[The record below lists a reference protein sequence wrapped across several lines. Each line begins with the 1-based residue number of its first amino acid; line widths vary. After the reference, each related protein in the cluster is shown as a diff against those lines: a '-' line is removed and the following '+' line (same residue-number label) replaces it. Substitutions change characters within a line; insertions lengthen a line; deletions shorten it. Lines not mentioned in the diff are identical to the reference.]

1 MLQDAPQHSGNK
13 FGFEDGEAAETAL
26 AILCRYHLPIAAF
39 LLKYRFNLR
48 FAVDPLELR
57 GKLASDLLICN
68 LHATLD
74 ADGGS
79 VAMPV

>member
-1 MLQDAPQHSGNK
+1 MVKRPR
-13 FGFEDGEAAETAL
+13 TAL

-39 LLKYRFNLR
+39 LLKNPFNLR

-79 VAMPV
+79 VAMPI

>member
-13 FGFEDGEAAETAL
+13 FGSEDGETAENSL
-26 AILCRYHLPIAAF
+26 SDSLP
-39 LLKYRFNLR
+39 LLSSNRRLPLEKRFNLR

-79 VAMPV
+79 VAMPI